1 MSIKSTRCEFST
13 TSLPQGRSSFR
24 LGSNTVWLGGN
35 YMAQNDYLLT
45 EKPGKL
51 VFRFALPCVL
61 SLLLSA
67 LYNIVDQIFI
77 GNSNV
82 GTIGNTAT
90 SIVFPL
96 TCIALAFGL
105 LIGDGCAAYLS
116 LCQGKKDTKDVS
128 KAIASGFVFAFL
140 ISILMLVICFP
151 FMDQVLSFFGA
162 KTPESL
168 AASKEYA
175 FWIIIG
181 LPFSV
186 LSNAFVPLIRA
197 DGSPKTA
204 MVATV
209 TGCLINIVLDAVFIF
224 PLNMGLNGAA
234 LATTIGI
241 VATFLISFVYLFKPK
256 TFKLKLSDFVPNFRL
271 LWRVLVAG
279 FSSFLTQIS
288 IVIIS
293 IVSMNMLAKYGAMSK
308 YGANDP
314 QAIIGVVMKV
324 FTIFVNIAVGIAAG
338 AQPIIGYN
346 FGAKNYKR
354 VKETYLYVL
363 ISTIC
368 VGVVATILF
377 QTIPGYIIKIF
388 GSNSA
393 NPELY
398 IEFGEKAI
406 RVYLMLIVF
415 TLVTKTSAIFLQSI
429 GYALEATLLSLIR
442 DVISF
447 VPLTVLLPLGLGLD
461 GVLWAAP
468 FADICGIAFAI
479 LFLCLAFKKMKKV
492 EGQES
497 QALQS
502 EKTSA

>member
-1 MSIKSTRCEFST
+1 
-13 TSLPQGRSSFR
+13 
-24 LGSNTVWLGGN
+24 
-35 YMAQNDYLLT
+35 MAQNEYLLT

-82 GTIGNTAT
+82 GVIGNTAT

-105 LIGDGCAAYLS
+105 LLGDGCAAYLS
-116 LCQGKKDTKDVS
+116 LCQGKKDTKGVS
-128 KAIASGFVFAFL
+128 KAIGSSFLFGIFVSAV
-140 ISILMLVICFP
+140 MLAICFP
-151 FMDQVLSFFGA
+151 CMDSVLSFFGA
-162 KTPESL
+162 KTEESL
-168 AASKEYA
+168 QASREYA

-181 LPFSV
+181 LPFSI

-204 MVATV
+204 MIATV

-224 PLNMGLNGAA
+224 PLNMGLTGAA

-241 VATFLISFVYLFKPK
+241 VATFLISLVYLFKPK
-256 TFKLKLSDFVPNFRL
+256 TFKLKLSDFCPDFRL

-324 FTIFVNIAVGIAAG
+324 FSIFVNIGVGIAAG
-338 AQPIIGYN
+338 AQPIIGFNY
-346 FGAKNYKR
+346 GAKNYGR
-354 VKETYLYVL
+354 VKKTYKYVL
-363 ISTIC
+363 ISTLC
-368 VGVVATILF
+368 VGLVATILF
-377 QTIPGYIIKIF
+377 QTIPSYIIRIF
-388 GSNSA
+388 GSNSS

-406 RVYLMLIVF
+406 RVYLMLIIF
-415 TLVTKTSAIFLQSI
+415 TLITKTSSIFLQSI
-429 GYALEATLLSLIR
+429 GYALQATLLSLIR
-442 DVISF
+442 DVVSF
-447 VPLTVLLPLGLGLD
+447 VPFTVLLPLAMGLD

-468 FADICGIAFAI
+468 LADICGIIFAV
-479 LFLCLAFKKMKKV
+479 LFLLLAFKKMKKA
-492 EGQES
+492 ES
-497 QALQS
+497 KDDLA
-502 EKTSA
+502 

>member
-1 MSIKSTRCEFST
+1 M
-13 TSLPQGRSSFR
+13 P
-24 LGSNTVWLGGN
+24 
-35 YMAQNDYLLT
+35 QNDYLLT

-51 VFRFALPCVL
+51 LFRFSLPCVL

-82 GTIGNTAT
+82 GAIGNTAT

-128 KAIASGFVFAFL
+128 KAIATSFL
-140 ISILMLVICFP
+140 FGVVISILTLAICFP
-151 FMDQVLSFFGA
+151 FMDSILSFFGA
-162 KTPESL
+162 KTEASL
-168 AASKEYA
+168 QASKEYA

-181 LPFSV
+181 LPFSI

-204 MVATV
+204 MVATIS
-209 TGCLINIVLDAVFIF
+209 GCLINIVLDAVFIF
-224 PLNMGLNGAA
+224 PLNLGLTGAA
-234 LATTIGI
+234 LATTLGI
-241 VATFLISFVYLFKPK
+241 LATFLISFVYLFKPK
-256 TFKLKLSDFVPNFRL
+256 TFKLKLSDFVPDFRL

-324 FTIFVNIAVGIAAG
+324 FSIFINVGVGIAAG
-338 AQPIIGYN
+338 AQPIIGFNY
-346 FGAKNYKR
+346 GAKDYKR
-354 VKETYLYVL
+354 VRKTYKYVL
-363 ISTIC
+363 ISTLC
-368 VGVVATILF
+368 VGLVATILF
-377 QTIPGYIIKIF
+377 QTIPEYIVRIF
-388 GSNSA
+388 GANSA

-398 IEFGEKAI
+398 IEFGKKAI
-406 RVYLMLIVF
+406 RVYLMLIIF

-429 GYALEATLLSLIR
+429 GYALQATLLSLIR

-447 VPLTVLLPLGLGLD
+447 VPLTLLLPLGMGLD

-468 FADICGIAFAI
+468 FADICGIIFAI
-479 LFLCLAFKKMKKV
+479 LFLVLAFKGMSENEK
-492 EGQES
+492 
-497 QALQS
+497 ALLAC
-502 EKTSA
+502 KTE